1 MPSTRITK
9 RAVDDATPDARD
21 FYLWDSELSG
31 FGLKVTPSG
40 TKTYLVQYRTGGRG
54 MPTRRI
60 TIGRHGSPWTPEQA
74 RQEARR
80 VLATVDLGDDPAA
93 RKADRRRELT
103 VSELCDLYIA
113 EGCTT
118 KKPSTIRA
126 DQGRITWH
134 IKPLL
139 GKRKAGDIS
148 RGDIERLLRDVAAG
162 KTASPHRSSKGGS
175 RATGGKG
182 AASQTVIL
190 LRAMFAFAMARALR
204 SDNPAAGI
212 KTFNVRK
219 LERFLTAEEMGRLG
233 KTLIAFEQEGTN
245 PYLIAAIRLLLLTGC
260 RKSEILSL
268 TWDCVVVAHSC
279 LRLPDSKTGAKV
291 VPLGRAALDILSKL
305 QRRPG
310 NQYVISGKGQDG
322 QLVNIDRTWEKIR
335 TAAGLPDVRL
345 HDLRHSF
352 ASVGAANGSSLLV
365 IGKILG
371 HTQPTTTQR
380 YAHLAHDPVLTAA
393 DQISATIADA
403 LDQSSS
409 QRNRQ
414 RKFRLRPNR
423 PVTLADAPV

>member
-9 RAVDDATPDARD
+9 RAVDDATPGARD
-21 FYLWDSELSG
+21 CYLWDSELSG

-40 TKTYLVQYRTGGRG
+40 TKTYLVQYRAGGRG

-80 VLATVDLGDDPAA
+80 VLATVNLGDDPAA
-93 RKADRRRELT
+93 RKADKRRDLT
-103 VSELCDLYIA
+103 VSDLCDLYIS

-139 GKRKAGDIS
+139 GKMKVGDIT
-148 RGDIERLLRDVAAG
+148 RADVERLLRDVAAG
-162 KTASPHRSSKGGS
+162 KTASPRRSNKGGS
-175 RATGGKG
+175 SATGGKG
-182 AASQTVIL
+182 VASQTVIL
-190 LRAMFAFAMARALR
+190 LRTIFAFALARTLR

-212 KTFNVRK
+212 KTFQVRK
-219 LERFLTAEEMGRLG
+219 LERFLTGEEMAQLG
-233 KTLIAFEQEGTN
+233 KVLTEFESKGGN

-260 RKSEILSL
+260 RKSEILNL
-268 TWDCVVVAHSC
+268 TWDCVDITHSC

-291 VPLGRAALDILSKL
+291 VPLGRSALDTLSKL
-305 QRRPG
+305 QRMPG
-310 NQYVISGKGQDG
+310 NPYVISGKGRNG

-335 TAAGLPDVRL
+335 TAAGLPDLRL

-352 ASVGAANGSSLLV
+352 ASVGAANGNSLLV

-380 YAHLAHDPVLTAA
+380 YAHLANDPILTAA
-393 DQISATIADA
+393 NDISAAIADA
-403 LDQSSS
+403 LDQSTSR
-409 QRNRQ
+409 QNRR
-414 RKFRLRPNR
+414 RKFRVRSSRPTAL
-423 PVTLADAPV
+423 PDGQV

>member
-1 MPSTRITK
+1 MPSTRISK
-9 RAVDDATPDARD
+9 RTVDSAIPGARD
-21 FYLWDSELSG
+21 CYLWDSELSG

-40 TKTYLVQYRTGGRG
+40 AKTYLVQYRTGGRG

-80 VLATVDLGDDPAA
+80 VLAAVDLGEDPAA
-93 RKADRRRELT
+93 AKADKRRDLT
-103 VSELCDLYIA
+103 VSDLCDLYLA

-118 KKPSTIRA
+118 KKSSTIRA

-139 GKRKAGDIS
+139 GKRKVGDIT
-148 RGDIERLLRDVAAG
+148 RADVERLLRDVATG
-162 KTASPHRSSKGGS
+162 KTASPQRSSKGGS

-190 LRAMFAFAMARALR
+190 LRAMFAFALARELR
-204 SDNPAAGI
+204 EDNPATGI
-212 KTFNVRK
+212 KTFQVRK
-219 LERFLTAEEMGRLG
+219 LERFLTEEEMARLG
-233 KTLIAFEQEGTN
+233 KTLSDFEKKGAN

-260 RKSEILSL
+260 RKSEILKL
-268 TWDCVVVAHSC
+268 TWDCVDTTHSC

-291 VPLGRAALDILSKL
+291 VPLGRTALDTLIKL
-305 QRRPG
+305 QRVPG
-310 NQYVISGKGQDG
+310 NPYVISGKGGNG

-335 TAAGLPDVRL
+335 GTAQLPDLRL

-352 ASVGAANGSSLLV
+352 ASVGAANGSSLLI

-380 YAHLAHDPVLTAA
+380 YAHLANDPVLVAA
-393 DQISATIADA
+393 NKISAAIAGA
-403 LDQSSS
+403 LDQPSLRKDRHHKFHV
-409 QRNRQ
+409 QLNRAAILLNKQ
-414 RKFRLRPNR
+414 
-423 PVTLADAPV
+423 V